1 MTTKK
6 ICALFSL
13 AAACLWASASLSA
26 QHSNEFFN
34 RGAAVTIQAGGEV
47 YIQGDMHHIGATGSI
62 NNNGLIE
69 LQGNAYSDNLFQQ
82 RGTGTTRIYNRTVN
96 LAETQTIQGS
106 YAVRGG
112 QAQIGVNDG
121 SFYNLELANRMGAV
135 YLDGV
140 GFVADVRNSVNFD
153 PAANPS
159 PANYIITHPFSS
171 PANGSAYSAIFG
183 IMNAN
188 SGLGAMVNNTIS
200 ANGFISGIDN
210 GYIQGK
216 LRRAVV
222 AAGGAYG
229 FPMGLRPGA
238 PVAEG
243 VQYTELTFAANS
255 YDYIT
260 GYFEKGS
267 DNTIPG
273 APVQCGYN
281 IDWFSGTVHGEWV
294 FTRGNAAGTGTYA
307 LTIFPQDYPT
317 PAYSSYFITKD
328 NAIAGTA
335 NQCGPNPVGLSRGGF
350 TSFSEFAF
358 ASGDVI
364 LDAEFISLKAT
375 PTDNQY
381 IKLSWNTERETDVF
395 MYELERSLDGII
407 FDYIGDAMPLNLA
420 NNNYSI
426 DDRQVAKNIN
436 YYYRVKTIDQ
446 DGSYNYTPTVV
457 ASLQDK
463 NSNFGGLRLFPNPTS
478 TGNFTV
484 EFDSQNAEPL
494 DIKIYDALG
503 RIIHSQSAE
512 VQTGNNRFELS
523 LQDWAAGMY
532 YVQLSNANFTTT
544 KELVKAQ

>member
-6 ICALFSL
+6 ISALFSL
-13 AAACLWASASLSA
+13 CLWASASLSA
-26 QHSNEFFN
+26 QHNNEFFN

-47 YIQGDMHHIGATGSI
+47 YIQGDMHHVGATGLI

-96 LAETQTIQGS
+96 LGETQTIQGS

-121 SFYNLELANRMGAV
+121 SFHTLELANRLGV
-135 YLDGV
+135 IHLDGV
-140 GFVADVRNSVNFD
+140 GFVADVRNRVNFD

-171 PANGSAYSAIFG
+171 PANGSAYSAVFG
-183 IMNAN
+183 IMNAS

-200 ANGFISGIDN
+200 TNGFVSAVDN
-210 GYIQGK
+210 GYVQGK

-243 VQYTELTFAANS
+243 VQYTELTFGANT

-273 APVQCGYN
+273 TPTQCGYN
-281 IDWFSGTVHGEWV
+281 IDWFSGFDHGEWV
-294 FTRGNAAGTGTYA
+294 FTSGNAAGTGTYA

-317 PAYSSYFITKD
+317 PAYATYFITKD

-364 LDAEFISLKAT
+364 LDAEFINLKAT
-375 PTDNQY
+375 PIDNQY
-381 IKLSWNTERETDVF
+381 INISWQTERETNVF
-395 MYELERSLDGII
+395 MYEVERSLDGII
-407 FDYIGDAMPLNLA
+407 FEYIGDAMPN
-420 NNNYSI
+420 NQPENNYALA
-426 DDRQVAKNIN
+426 DHRVAKNIN
-436 YYYRVKTIDQ
+436 YYYRIKTIDQ

-463 NSNFGGLRLFPNPTS
+463 NSQIGGVRLFPNPTN
-478 TGNFTV
+478 TGDFTV
-484 EFDSQNAEPL
+484 ELYSQTAEPI

-503 RIIHSQSAE
+503 RNIHSQSQAVE
-512 VQTGNNRFELS
+512 MGNNRFELS
-523 LQDWAAGMY
+523 LRDWAAGMY
-532 YVQLSNANFTTT
+532 YIQLSNADFSTT